1 MRTVTFSDAALAA
14 ELNAKFACAWV
25 NKKPSEKF
33 EYFRQVTDKECR
45 SLYPGA
51 GAANVTSIFATPE
64 GRVLD
69 AFPGY
74 LAPDAFRAEMELAGE
89 VHRWGFEDYEGLH
102 RARAEAYLPKK
113 APAKTSPSDESA
125 LPVGARA
132 HRKLAR
138 AGFLRIE
145 DVTYTYFDDFAPR
158 MQSLRVQCGVKR

>member
-1 MRTVTFSDAALAA
+1 MRTGAFSDAALAA
-14 ELNAKFACAWV
+14 ELNARFACAWV
-25 NKKPSEKF
+25 NKKPGEKF
-33 EYFRQVTDKECR
+33 ENFRQITDRECR

-51 GAANVTSIFATPE
+51 GVSNVTSIFATPE
-64 GRVLD
+64 GRVLN

-74 LAPDAFRAEMELAGE
+74 LDTAAFRTEMELAGE

-113 APAKTSPSDESA
+113 PPVKLSPSDDSM

-145 DVTYTYFDDFAPR
+145 DVTYAYFDDLVPR
-158 MQSLRVQCGVKR
+158 MQTLRVQCGVKR